1 MRMVDASAWSLLSL
15 LDLLFPIAAILE
27 YIFLFSL
34 RWMLGWLQYFV
45 FRIIQSMLILDTAWW
60 LSFIR
65 TLLTFFFLKTF
76 IEADLR
82 DDKQF
87 FIDHPGAVPITTAQV
102 MFSSS
107 VLFISVLC
115 FPLYVR
121 FISLPFQG
129 EELRKLIGAP
139 AYIECSSKTQQ
150 VFEIWTCNCNMW
162 RFNA

>member
-1 MRMVDASAWSLLSL
+1 MNVGMAPVFCFQDYSIDADSRHCLM
-15 LDLLFPIAAILE
+15 I
-27 YIFLFSL
+27 IFYQDTS
-34 RWMLGWLQYFV
+34 YF
-45 FRIIQSMLILDTAWW
+45 L
-60 LSFIR
+60 
-65 TLLTFFFLKTF
+65 FLKTSN
-76 IEADLR
+76 EADLR

-150 VFEIWTCNCNMW
+150 VFEIWTCNCNM
-162 RFNA
+162 